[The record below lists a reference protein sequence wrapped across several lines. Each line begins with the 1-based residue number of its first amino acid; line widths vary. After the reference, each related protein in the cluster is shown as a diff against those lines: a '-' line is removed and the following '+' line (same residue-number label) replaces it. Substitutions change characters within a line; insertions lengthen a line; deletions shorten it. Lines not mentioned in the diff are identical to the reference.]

1 MNRFRIPLL
10 WICLL
15 LFIGRVVGQLLVASD
30 LAPWLPP
37 MKEWQSGLLPYPLL
51 VFFQIVIILVY
62 SNAALAVTRK
72 RGYFYDMQ
80 SRFSKRLT
88 NFAIVYA
95 GSMVLRYFL
104 YMYLVPEARWLHG
117 TIPIVFH
124 LVLATF
130 LLAYADISTKETNHT
145 PIIVDDELA
154 VREEVLPQ

>member
-10 WICLL
+10 WVCLL
-15 LFIGRVVGQLLVASD
+15 LFVGRVVGQLLVASN

-37 MKEWQSGLLPYPLL
+37 MQEWQSGILPYPLL
-51 VFFQIVIILVY
+51 IFFQIVIILVY
-62 SNAALAVTRK
+62 GNAALAVTRK

-88 NFAIVYA
+88 IFAIVYA
-95 GSMVLRYFL
+95 GSMVLRYLF

-117 TIPIVFH
+117 SIPIIFH
-124 LVLATF
+124 INLATF
-130 LLAYADISTKETNHT
+130 ILTYAGNSTKETNHT

-154 VREEVLPQ
+154 VREEVLSQ

>member
-1 MNRFRIPLL
+1 MDLSAALYRSSGRTTLGGIRSGPLAATNERMAIRTVAL
-10 WICLL
+10 SFAR
-15 LFIGRVVGQLLVASD
+15 LFS
-30 LAPWLPP
+30 
-37 MKEWQSGLLPYPLL
+37 
-51 VFFQIVIILVY
+51 IVIILVY

-154 VREEVLPQ
+154 VREEVLSQ